1 MISINIYIYKNRI
14 KYTNEKPYDITIIEI
29 KPNDNVSEDSFLELD
44 DNIFDKNKMMSY
56 LQTSVYLLHYPNGNN
71 VEYSTGKIKNISL
84 DKYEI
89 EHYCETLEGSSGS
102 PIFKLTNFK
111 VIGVHKGSKPSNCNA
126 GTFLKGPIED
136 FYLKN
141 KERNEIL
148 DEKPIIKVNE
158 RNIGQY
164 NEIPKITTNQIKLIL
179 HQMKNCICRIF
190 KEESGYGT
198 GFLCYFPFPEI
209 DSKFPTLITNNHV
222 LDEKEMSSGQII
234 SFSLG
239 DDDTIYSITIDKSRI
254 TYTNRELDVTIMEI
268 KPEDNIKSKDFLEV
282 DKNLFS
288 IKNGYELEK
297 IPIYIMG
304 YGGDKEVGYSIGVI
318 KHVLDLKQINYFCS
332 TNLGSSGSPIM
343 NLSNYKIIGI
353 HCGANKREKIGM
365 LFKKIIDHFT
375 NVFILYKIKNK
386 KF

>member
-239 DDDTIYSITIDKSRI
+239 DD
-254 TYTNRELDVTIMEI
+254 
-268 KPEDNIKSKDFLEV
+268 EV
-282 DKNLFS
+282 AMRVENHVFQSPWVFFIGDADKNGCQNFVS
-288 IKNGYELEK
+288 
-297 IPIYIMG
+297 
-304 YGGDKEVGYSIGVI
+304 DVEVGVHECHPEAEGTVSLVPVVAG
-318 KHVLDLKQINYFCS
+318 
-332 TNLGSSGSPIM
+332 
-343 NLSNYKIIGI
+343 
-353 HCGANKREKIGM
+353 
-365 LFKKIIDHFT
+365 DHED
-375 NVFILYKIKNK
+375 VGLRRVG
-386 KF
+386 